1 MSQDVHGCLRLAA
14 DAGST
19 FSHCEAIVATEPVE
33 VSVDLVRLR
42 PIYYG
47 IADVQPAA
55 FLSQTTR
62 WACLGEQS
70 SRSVVRA
77 TAAQCRPGVQRNGA
91 TYRWP
96 IAIGRPGS
104 KLQLDPIIPTPPRS

>member
-33 VSVDLVRLR
+33 VSVDLVRLG

-55 FLSQTTR
+55 LLSQTTR

-70 SRSVVRA
+70 SRSVA
-77 TAAQCRPGVQRNGA
+77 PGHAAQCRPGVQQNGA
-91 TYRWP
+91 TYP
-96 IAIGRPGS
+96 A
-104 KLQLDPIIPTPPRS
+104 PPSAPAVKRRA